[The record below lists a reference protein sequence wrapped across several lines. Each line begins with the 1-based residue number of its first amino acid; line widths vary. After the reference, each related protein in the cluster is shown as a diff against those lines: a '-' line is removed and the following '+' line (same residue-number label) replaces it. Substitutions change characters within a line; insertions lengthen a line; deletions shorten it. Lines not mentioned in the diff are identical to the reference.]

1 MTRKNLVGTALAVL
15 TTGLVLTACGNGSDT
30 GSGGHDMG
38 SMTGTTSTTSAAAAP
53 AGEHNDADITFAQGM
68 IPHHQGAL
76 EMSKLAEGRT
86 SNAKVLDLASRIE
99 KAQDPEI
106 KTMTDWLKAWGAEA
120 PSTGM
125 PGMDHGST
133 PMPGMMSQA
142 EMDMLKQA
150 KDADFDKM
158 FLEMMIKHHQGAIE
172 MAQTEL
178 QQGSNADAKK
188 LAQQIIDSQ
197 QAEITEM
204 QGLLQTG

>member
-15 TTGLVLTACGNGSDT
+15 TTGLVLTACGSGSDT

-38 SMTGTTSTTSAAAAP
+38 SMTGTTSATSTAAAAP
-53 AGEHNDADITFAQGM
+53 SGEHNDADITFAQGM

-76 EMSKLAEGRT
+76 EMAELAEGRT

-120 PSTGM
+120 PTGM
-125 PGMDHGST
+125 PGMDHGTS
-133 PMPGMMSQA
+133 MPGMGTE

-150 KDADFDKM
+150 KDAGFDKM
-158 FLEMMIKHHQGAIE
+158 FLEMMIEHHQGAID
-172 MAQTEL
+172 MSNTEL

-188 LAQQIIDSQ
+188 LAQDIIDAQ
-197 QAEITEM
+197 QKEITEM
-204 QGLLQTG
+204 QDLLKTI

>member
-15 TTGLVLTACGNGSDT
+15 TTGLVLAGCGGNSDS

-38 SMTGTTSTTSAAAAP
+38 SMTGTTSPTSAAAA
-53 AGEHNDADITFAQGM
+53 ASGEHNDADIAFAQGM
-68 IPHHQGAL
+68 IPHHQGAI
-76 EMSKLAEGRT
+76 EMAELVQGRT
-86 SNAKVLDLASRIE
+86 SNAKVLDLASRID

-106 KTMTDWLKAWGAEA
+106 RTMTEWLNSWGAQVHT
-120 PSTGM
+120 TGM
-125 PGMDHGST
+125 PGMDHGSD
-133 PMPGMMSQA
+133 MAGMSDA

-158 FLEMMIKHHQGAIE
+158 FLDMMIKHHQGAID
-172 MAQTEL
+172 MSKAEL
-178 QQGSNADAKK
+178 QQGKNTDAKK

-204 QGLLQTG
+204 QALLATG